1 LPGDWLDREYNNG
14 GRIQAKFT
22 IEIIMEPFERELLE
36 LICTTCNLDDVEL
49 DKIVRDDPLIGPD
62 SPLGADSLD
71 ALEIAVT
78 IQRQYGVRMDSEN
91 TSRIVL
97 QSLAT
102 LAEYINKNK

>member
-1 LPGDWLDREYNNG
+1 
-14 GRIQAKFT
+14 
-22 IEIIMEPFERELLE
+22 MEPFERELLE